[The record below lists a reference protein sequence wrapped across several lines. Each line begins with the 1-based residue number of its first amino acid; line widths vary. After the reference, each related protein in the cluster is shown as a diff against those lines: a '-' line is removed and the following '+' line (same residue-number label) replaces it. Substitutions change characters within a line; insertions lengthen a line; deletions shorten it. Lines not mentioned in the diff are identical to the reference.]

1 MELTKFERMLMH
13 NHIIAYAIGTA
24 IRDGIEVTEKNLMNI
39 IDENEEVVE
48 SALAFKVFASL
59 DEEMTLDAF
68 CEYSFITC
76 MEEFGEEIMEQIVD
90 VMEQFQ

>member
-1 MELTKFERMLMH
+1 
-13 NHIIAYAIGTA
+13 
-24 IRDGIEVTEKNLMNI
+24 
-39 IDENEEVVE
+39 
-48 SALAFKVFASL
+48 
-59 DEEMTLDAF
+59 MTQDAF